1 MKKLAWLLS
10 VAMVFSL
17 ALSACGDDETSS
29 SSTPAE
35 NEDTSVLVNE
45 SQAESIAAAE
55 VASETQAAA
64 EVASGETP
72 SEAAAPAAVTGLT
85 GLFASYDSQRFPDE
99 TRAPKI
105 QLSEEGGFV
114 FHLNLGDGRL
124 GVLTGTY
131 TLAGTQLTL
140 QVLYADSDDYLGAEI
155 TSLPFTLDGEN
166 ILIYGGSPVGMTKSG
181 DNFVR
186 EGSVLESGTGEDGTT
201 GAGDDKN
208 MYILAP
214 GERIEGGAPG
224 GLPGTP
230 ADAVAAQPQ
239 DPAAADAA
247 PQDVAAP

>member
-45 SQAESIAAAE
+45 PQAESIAAAE
-55 VASETQAAA
+55 VASEAQAAA
-64 EVASGETP
+64 EVSSGETTP
-72 SEAAAPAAVTGLT
+72 EAAPAAATGLAGT
-85 GLFASYDSQRFPDE
+85 FASYDSQRFPDE
-99 TRAPKI
+99 TRAPSI
-105 QLSEEGGFV
+105 QLSQEGGFV

-131 TLAGTQLTL
+131 TLAGTQLTM

-166 ILIYGGSPVGMTKSG
+166 ILVYGGSPIGMSKSG

-186 EGSVLESGTGEDGTT
+186 EGSVLETGTSADGATAE
-201 GAGDDKN
+201 GGDKN

-230 ADAVAAQPQ
+230 ADAAAAQPQ
-239 DPAAADAA
+239 DTAAADAA